1 MPRRFL
7 SVKVWRP
14 LRKALREAD
23 GAPRIARGLAAG
35 CFAAAFPLPGLQIP
49 LSLIAAFLVRG
60 NRVVAVLPQFLAN
73 AGTFI
78 PMIYL
83 EYRIGTWLWPA
94 SAEDAERALAG
105 ISQAADA
112 WRWSLPLASTWR
124 FITELGAL
132 GAGAFLPL
140 LIGVLVLGTGLA
152 AVAYPLT
159 VAGVC
164 AWRARRPPGPEPPL
178 PQSIQ
183 LPAADGAALSDE
195 QAIQTYAIYRN
206 RFAQARSL
214 QLLVDGREAYPE
226 MLAAIDAAER
236 SIDLETYILADDAT
250 GKRFGFALAR
260 AAERGVKTRLL
271 IDAMGSLELPVDFTR
286 GLVSKGVE
294 VRIYHPLRLARPTWA
309 INRRDHRKILVADGR
324 VSFTG
329 GLNLSDEYASKEAG
343 GRGWRDT
350 HVRIEGEHAA
360 RALLALFEQ
369 AWAKAK
375 HEPSATQAPAG
386 LRWNPDQT
394 PAPFPPADVPP
405 ERTFADAAVQIVGNK
420 EFANRRQIRRA
431 YLHAIRNAKR
441 YILIENAYFV
451 PDRGIRRAL
460 YKAAKRGVVVAV
472 AVARESDVELSA
484 MAGRALYSEHLDHG
498 VRLFEW
504 PRGMLHAKTAVV
516 DDAWA
521 IAGSYNLN
529 MRSLIHDLEAVA
541 VVADAGFAKA
551 LREQTLRDLALCEE
565 LTSEKHERRSWVRM
579 LKESLAFQMRYW
591 L

>member
-1 MPRRFL
+1 MARRFL
-7 SVKVWRP
+7 SVKIWRP
-14 LRKALREAD
+14 LRKALRDAD
-23 GAPRIARGLAAG
+23 GAPRIARGVAAG
-35 CFAAAFPLPGLQIP
+35 FFAAAFPLPGLQIP

-83 EYRIGTWLWPA
+83 EYRIGTWIWPA

-105 ISQAADA
+105 VSRAADA
-112 WRWSLPLASTWR
+112 WRWSLPLTSAWAFVS
-124 FITELGAL
+124 ELGAL

-140 LIGVLVLGTGLA
+140 LIGVLVLGTALA

-159 VAGVC
+159 IAGVC
-164 AWRARRPPGPEPPL
+164 AWRARRPAEPEPPPPPPL
-178 PQSIQ
+178 Q
-183 LPAADGAALSDE
+183 LHDANGAELSDE
-195 QAIQTYAIYRN
+195 QAIQTYAISRD
-206 RFAQARSL
+206 RFAQAASV

-250 GKRFGFALAR
+250 GQRFGFALAR

-271 IDAMGSLELPVDFTR
+271 IDAVGSLELPEDFTR
-286 GLVSKGVE
+286 GLASTGVE

-329 GLNLSDEYASKEAG
+329 GLNISDDYASKEAG

-350 HVRIEGEHAA
+350 HVRIEGEHPA
-360 RALLALFEQ
+360 RALLALFNQ
-369 AWAKAK
+369 AWKKAK
-375 HEPSATQAPAG
+375 PCERPPKISDR
-386 LRWNPDQT
+386 LRWKPADS
-394 PAPFPPADVPP
+394 PAPVPPADVRPD
-405 ERTFADAAVQIVGNK
+405 RTFADAAVQIVGNK
-420 EFANRRQIRRA
+420 EFANRRLIRRA

-541 VVADAGFAKA
+541 VIADAGFAKA
-551 LREQTLRDLALCEE
+551 LREQTLQDLALCEE
-565 LTSEKHERRSWVRM
+565 LTLHKHERRSWTRM
-579 LKESLAFQMRYW
+579 LKESLAYQMRYW

>member
-7 SVKVWRP
+7 SVKLWRP

-23 GAPRIARGLAAG
+23 GAPRIARGVAAG
-35 CFAAAFPLPGLQIP
+35 FFAAAFPLPGFQIP
-49 LSLIAAFLVRG
+49 LSLAAAFLVRG

-73 AGTFI
+73 AGTFL

-83 EYRIGTWLWPA
+83 EYKIGTWLWPA

-105 ISQAADA
+105 LSRAADA
-112 WRWSLPLASTWR
+112 WRWSLPLASAWR
-124 FITELGAL
+124 FTEELGAL
-132 GAGAFLPL
+132 GVGAFLPL
-140 LIGVLVLGTGLA
+140 LIGVLVFGTVLA

-164 AWRARRPPGPEPPL
+164 AWRARRPQGPEPPPPPPL
-178 PQSIQ
+178 QWSD
-183 LPAADGAALSDE
+183 AEGAALSDE
-195 QAIQTYAIYRN
+195 QAIQEYAIFRG
-206 RFAQARSL
+206 RFAQAASV

-226 MLAAIDAAER
+226 MLAAIDAAQR

-250 GKRFGFALAR
+250 GRRFAFALVR
-260 AAERGVKTRLL
+260 AAKRGVKTRLL
-271 IDAMGSLELPVDFTR
+271 IDAVGSLELPADFAR
-286 GLVSKGVE
+286 GLVREGVE

-329 GLNLSDEYASKEAG
+329 GLNISDAYASKESG

-350 HVRIEGEHAA
+350 HVRIEGEDAA
-360 RALLALFEQ
+360 GALLALFGQ

-375 HEPSATQAPAG
+375 PCEGPVQVAAG
-386 LRWNPDQT
+386 RRWTAGDA
-394 PAPFPPADVPP
+394 PAPFPPAAVPP
-405 ERTFADAAVQIVGNK
+405 ARTFADVAVQIVGNR
-420 EFANRRQIRRA
+420 EFANRRLIRRA

-541 VVADAGFAKA
+541 VVADAGFAQA
-551 LREQTLRDLALCEE
+551 LREQTMQDLALCEE
-565 LTSEKHERRSWVRM
+565 LTSERHERRSWVRM